1 MKLYQE
7 WAWLW
12 SDVTPSKTYVE
23 EAQDLLSILCDALGR
38 MPQTILELGAG
49 GGFLLHDLQT
59 LEPSVNITLVDSSP
73 EMLAEASKRNP
84 NAEIMLGDMTTL
96 ELGRTFDVVLLHDA
110 VMYLEN
116 RDAVSKVLGV
126 MYSHCKADG
135 VAIVVP
141 DCCTETFEERIL
153 TAQSETER
161 ASIHLTEWHW
171 DADPTDDRVHVEFSV
186 LMRQST
192 ESNPQIE
199 SHHETH
205 TMLVLSLGDWMEIFM
220 RNDWMQDFPSQPWMH
235 GGEFFLLRAMEKS
248 V

>member
-12 SDVTPSKTYVE
+12 SAVTPPQTYVE
-23 EAQDLLSILCDALGR
+23 EAQDLLSILCEALGR
-38 MPQTILELGAG
+38 RPNSILELGAG

-59 LEPSVNITLVDSSP
+59 LHPNVELTLVDTNP

-84 NAEIMLGDMTTL
+84 TAETVLGDMTSV
-96 ELGRTFDVVLLHDA
+96 ELGRSFDVVLLHDA
-110 VMYLEN
+110 VMYLQDRE
-116 RDAVSKVLGV
+116 AVSKVLAA
-126 MYSHCKADG
+126 MHSHCKADG

-161 ASIHLTEWHW
+161 AFIHLTEWHW
-171 DADPTDDRVHVEFSV
+171 DADPNDDRVHVEFSV
-186 LMRQST
+186 LMRQSDV
-192 ESNPQIE
+192 NPPCVE

-205 TMLVLSLGDWMEIFM
+205 TMLVLSLGDWMDAFM
-220 RNDWMQDFPSQPWMH
+220 HNGWMQDFPSQPWMH
-235 GGEFFLLRAMEKS
+235 GGEFFLLRPMEKS